1 MAPIAPI
8 SVPAGSAV
16 AGWVFLKMD
25 FICRCRLRDSNVLS
39 PTLSDSHLIQSLS
52 FVVGRSPAGIEL
64 ADFPTRELLFG
75 VTSIESY
82 LDFSAQ
88 DLEFGF
94 NETRRDRILRT
105 YVRNVYHFHL
115 NEIFSALKVSIRS
128 FTTFP
133 ILWSHRKGVHAENI
147 SAKSLITSALS
158 IKMPKRISNLLK
170 FHVRSLVMDPL
181 THSSDRPERIHR
193 LGTST

>member
-1 MAPIAPI
+1 M
-8 SVPAGSAV
+8 
-16 AGWVFLKMD
+16 
-25 FICRCRLRDSNVLS
+25 S
-39 PTLSDSHLIQSLS
+39 PSDRNNIKSQQRFVTL
-52 FVVGRSPAGIEL
+52 FCCSPAGIEL

-115 NEIFSALKVSIRS
+115 NEIFSALKVSIPA
-128 FTTFP
+128 TFGNV
-133 ILWSHRKGVHAENI
+133 L
-147 SAKSLITSALS
+147 
-158 IKMPKRISNLLK
+158 
-170 FHVRSLVMDPL
+170 RSLPRHNHKNDFGLSACSLLSVL
-181 THSSDRPERIHR
+181 
-193 LGTST
+193 

>member
-1 MAPIAPI
+1 MHAIH
-8 SVPAGSAV
+8 
-16 AGWVFLKMD
+16 
-25 FICRCRLRDSNVLS
+25 RC
-39 PTLSDSHLIQSLS
+39 H
-52 FVVGRSPAGIEL
+52 SPAGIEL

-115 NEIFSALKVSIRS
+115 NEIFSALKVSI
-128 FTTFP
+128 
-133 ILWSHRKGVHAENI
+133 
-147 SAKSLITSALS
+147 
-158 IKMPKRISNLLK
+158 
-170 FHVRSLVMDPL
+170 
-181 THSSDRPERIHR
+181 
-193 LGTST
+193 

>member
-1 MAPIAPI
+1 M
-8 SVPAGSAV
+8 
-16 AGWVFLKMD
+16 
-25 FICRCRLRDSNVLS
+25 
-39 PTLSDSHLIQSLS
+39 
-52 FVVGRSPAGIEL
+52 

-115 NEIFSALKVSIRS
+115 NEIFSALKVSIRGILS
-128 FTTFP
+128 FPWYVTEIPT
-133 ILWSHRKGVHAENI
+133 KGAVCVEN
-147 SAKSLITSALS
+147 
-158 IKMPKRISNLLK
+158 NL
-170 FHVRSLVMDPL
+170 
-181 THSSDRPERIHR
+181 ERFTRQMQTEVIRH
-193 LGTST
+193 L